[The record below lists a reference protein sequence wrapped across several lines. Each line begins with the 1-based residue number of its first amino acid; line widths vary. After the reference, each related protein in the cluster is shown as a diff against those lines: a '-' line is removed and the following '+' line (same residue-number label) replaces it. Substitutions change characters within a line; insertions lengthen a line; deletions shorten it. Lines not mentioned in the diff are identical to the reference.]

1 MRPLWLSLLRHCL
14 GRHRQIGI
22 VTYDADNLGQ
32 DHFLQ
37 TGGDPKT
44 PVIGVPCD
52 GAFHAMIEGG
62 AAYDAVA
69 LRTEL
74 ESAVETLLTRHPKIG
89 TLVFECTN
97 MPPFSRDISRR
108 FGLPVYDALS
118 LGNWLMR
125 SALPTRI
132 AANE

>member
-1 MRPLWLSLLRHCL
+1 MTRKH
-14 GRHRQIGI
+14 
-22 VTYDADNLGQ
+22 
-32 DHFLQ
+32 
-37 TGGDPKT
+37 
-44 PVIGVPCD
+44 

-74 ESAVETLLTRHPKIG
+74 EGAVETLLTRHPKIG